1 MALLLEH
8 GFAGSVEAVAV
19 EYIVNDEPVEF
30 TQVYL
35 QLHDH
40 LVL

>member
-1 MALLLEH
+1 MALLSEQ
-8 GFAGSVEAVAV
+8 GFAGNVEAVAL
-19 EYIVNDEPVEF
+19 EYIVKDEPVEF

-40 LVL
+40 SVL